1 MFPHPGFRPL
11 WPVIFFLPWLL
22 LGAAYILL
30 WALHRRPVMRRIQ
43 QPEQMHRS
51 PTRSRG

>member
-1 MFPHPGFRPL
+1 MFLHPGFRPL

-30 WALHRRPVMRRIQ
+30 WALQRRPVMRRIQ
-43 QPEQMHRS
+43 ERVRRS
-51 PTRSRG
+51 AAGSSH